1 MEKQV
6 KLTNKITAITVLSL
20 CLFLFPCGI
29 NVIFAQASSIQWQ
42 KCLGGGYDD
51 EALSIQQTNDSGF
64 IVAGYT
70 MSNNGNVSGNH
81 GNFDYWVVKLNYLG
95 NIQWQKC
102 LGGTGDDYATSIQQT
117 NDNGFIVAGYTESN
131 NGDVSGN
138 HGGYDCWVVKL
149 DSYGDTLWT
158 KCLGGT
164 EWDYATSIQQ
174 TNDSGF
180 IVAGYTKSND
190 GDVSGNHGDY
200 DYWVVKLGSLGDIQW
215 QKCLGGTN
223 TDFAYSIQ
231 QTSDEGFI
239 VAGETY
245 SNNGDVSVNHG
256 YTDFWVVKLNSLG
269 TIQWQKC
276 LGGSNIDGASSIQQT
291 SDEGFIV
298 AGTTHSNDGDVS
310 GNHGGYDYWIVK
322 LDSYG
327 YIQWQKCLGGTNPDL
342 AYSIQQTSDEGFIV
356 AGYTQS
362 YDCNVFGNHGYYDY
376 WVVKLDSSGDI
387 QWQKCLGGSNIDC
400 ASSIQQTSDEGFIV
414 AGTTHSNDGDVSG
427 NHGGYDYWIVKLD
440 SYGYI
445 QWQKCLGG
453 TNPDLAYSIQQTS
466 DEGFIVAGYTQ
477 SYDCNVFGNHGYYDY
492 WVVKLDSSGDIQ
504 WQKCLGGS
512 NIDCASSIQ
521 QTSDEGFI
529 VAGYAYSNNGD
540 VSGNHGSF
548 DYWVVKL
555 IINTETDILSYSFP
569 QQTDNA
575 VIDNINH
582 TVDIEVEYGTDLS
595 SLIATFTLSPGAT
608 AYIGSVLQQS
618 GVTTNDFT
626 NPVTYN
632 IIAEDGVTNQ
642 DWIVT
647 VSINNLV
654 ENKDINKLNI
664 YPNPASDIVII
675 ENAENSK
682 ISIINMLGQVV
693 FSQTL
698 INNNIKLNVSQI
710 PNGTYL
716 IRIENNNEVIT
727 KKLNVIR

>member
-414 AGTTHSNDGDVSG
+414 AG
-427 NHGGYDYWIVKLD
+427 
-440 SYGYI
+440 
-445 QWQKCLGG
+445 
-453 TNPDLAYSIQQTS
+453 
-466 DEGFIVAGYTQ
+466 
-477 SYDCNVFGNHGYYDY
+477 
-492 WVVKLDSSGDIQ
+492 
-504 WQKCLGGS
+504 
-512 NIDCASSIQ
+512 
-521 QTSDEGFI
+521 
-529 VAGYAYSNNGD
+529 YAYSNNGD

-582 TVDIEVEYGTDLS
+582 TVDIEVEYETDLS